1 MRWWRVCHECD
12 GCHATSRCVT
22 PDRMWRVI
30 WSIPCLLL
38 MVWLWLCWSQ
48 LWLNSAYLTSPSCSA
63 GNILVCENHIHISLI
78 KWYILRTFSFNAHWT
93 SSVVQAYYIYGVS
106 PCDLS
111 SGSVS
116 WLTAPARCWRAC
128 AELACANTLAGD
140 TGAAAAH
147 KFSSSVSTR
156 AIHEISRYFL
166 YLETLLARAY
176 SLLKATWN
184 QDTCS
189 KS

>member
-1 MRWWRVCHECD
+1 MLHWCNEVVAGVSRVWRVSRDVTLRHTRQDVESYLINTVSAADGLIVTLLISIVAELCISHISIMECRKY
-12 GCHATSRCVT
+12 TSV
-22 PDRMWRVI
+22 
-30 WSIPCLLL
+30 L
-38 MVWLWLCWSQ
+38 
-48 LWLNSAYLTSPSCSA
+48 
-63 GNILVCENHIHISLI
+63 CENHIHISLI

-106 PCDLS
+106 PGDLS

-156 AIHEISRYFL
+156 GIHEISQYFL
-166 YLETLLARAY
+166 
-176 SLLKATWN
+176 N
-184 QDTCS
+184 I
-189 KS
+189 